1 MSETAVLERALR
13 DLGGDVEFPR
23 EPDLVAAVG
32 RRLRAEPAPRRRPSF
47 AGRPLALGLAV
58 LAVAVAAALA
68 VPQTRAAILDL
79 LGIGGATIE
88 RVETLPP
95 AEERGL
101 DVPGRPVSLAE
112 ARRAAAFELRE
123 PEGYDAVYLDR
134 SFRGGLVSFVD
145 RGDGLVLTQ
154 FRGEAT
160 PYIQKSAGPGTR
172 IEQVRVDDGSIG
184 YWLAGRRHAVVFADD
199 AGNVRERRAAG
210 NVLLWEQGSITYRL
224 EGART
229 LAQALAVVE
238 SLE

>member
-1 MSETAVLERALR
+1 VSETAVLERALR
-13 DLGGDVEFPR
+13 DLGRDVEFPR
-23 EPDLVAAVG
+23 APDLADAVG
-32 RRLRAEPAPRRRPSF
+32 RRLRAEPAPRRRPRF

-58 LAVAVAAALA
+58 LAAAVAAAFA

-101 DVPGRPVSLAE
+101 DVPGQPVSLEEAE
-112 ARRAAAFELRE
+112 QAAAFTLRA
-123 PEGYDAVYLDR
+123 PDGYDAIYLDR

-145 RGDGLVLTQ
+145 RDERLVLTQ

-160 PYIQKSAGPGTR
+160 PYIQKSTAPGTR
-172 IEQVRVDDGSIG
+172 IDQVEVDERIG
-184 YWLAGRRHAVVFADD
+184 YWLTGRRHVVVFADD
-199 AGNVRERRAAG
+199 SGDVRERRVAG
-210 NVLLWEQGSITYRL
+210 NVLLWERDGITYRL

-229 LAQALAVVE
+229 LAQALGVVE
-238 SLE
+238 SLD